1 MTDAAPT
8 SAQPRMS
15 TVIPK
20 AAELV
25 AARLRRDIAAGD
37 QLPGSVLPPQPELAL
52 LHGVSAPT
60 MREALRILET
70 EGLVTVK
77 RGVHGGAYV
86 NEPGLGAVA
95 RQLGL
100 YLQVQGATV
109 ADLYETRMILE
120 PPAARLLAS
129 RWSAEAE
136 AALRGCIEAERAALA
151 DGPAAVGTA
160 GARFHVTLLEQ
171 SGNPALAAL
180 TTVLAGI
187 VARHTA
193 VSVRESYQ
201 PSFVEDVDRALRWQ
215 ERLVEL
221 MAAGEGEAAESH
233 WRDVL
238 SRTLAYV
245 ERSGGATARLDLVA
259 P

>member
-1 MTDAAPT
+1 MTDALTAGGQARIP
-8 SAQPRMS
+8 

-25 AARLRRDIAAGD
+25 AARLRRDIASGAQATGT
-37 QLPGSVLPPQPELAL
+37 VLPPQPELAA
-52 LHGVSAPT
+52 LHGISAPT

-77 RGVHGGAYV
+77 RGVHGGALV
-86 NEPGLGAVA
+86 NEPNLDAVA

-129 RWSAEAE
+129 RWNDEINQLLGA
-136 AALRGCIEAERAALA
+136 CIDAERAALGE
-151 DGPAAVGTA
+151 GPPAVGAA
-160 GARFHVTLLEQ
+160 GARFHVALLEQ

-180 TTVLAGI
+180 TAVLTDI
-187 VARHTA
+187 VTRHTA
-193 VSVRESYQ
+193 VSVRESYKKT
-201 PSFVEDVDRALRWQ
+201 FADDVELALSWQ
-215 ERLVEL
+215 RQLIDL
-221 MAAGEGEAAESH
+221 MAAGEGDAAEAH
-233 WRDVL
+233 WRMVL
-238 SRTLAYV
+238 GRSLSYV
-245 ERSGGATARLDLVA
+245 ERSGAAALPLELIA
-259 P
+259 

>member
-1 MTDAAPT
+1 MKDVIAG
-8 SAQPRMS
+8 SRMS

-25 AARLRRDIAAGD
+25 AARLRRDIAAGT
-37 QLPGSVLPPQPELAL
+37 QPPGAVLPPQPELAV

-129 RWSAEAE
+129 RWTPAAE
-136 AALRGCIEAERAALA
+136 AALRACIEAERAAVE

-171 SGNPALAAL
+171 SGNAALAAL
-180 TTVLAGI
+180 TTVLAG
-187 VARHTA
+187 VLTRHTA
-193 VSVRESYQ
+193 VSVRGAYQ
-201 PSFVEDVDRALRWQ
+201 PTFVEDVDRALRWQ
-215 ERLVEL
+215 ERLIEL
-221 MAAGEGEAAESH
+221 MAAGDGDGAESH
-233 WRDVL
+233 WREVL
-238 SRTLAYV
+238 GRTLSYV
-245 ERSGGATARLDLVA
+245 ERSGSAATPLDLIA
-259 P
+259 